1 MDNLQALI
9 DATPDGETLVLTT
22 GEYQGPV
29 TIHRCIVIEGQKCTI
44 WSKQGPVVSVTAT
57 GVSLRSLRIEVT
69 QFTDEV
75 EEIPENTA
83 IHVEK
88 GIDVVLDDV
97 IARGYVIGI
106 EGENGAWLIPP
117 SVELGGFAPRAT
129 NSFLLRLFVPVICQI
144 STDITGV
151 TISPSTLKPG
161 LNELEVTVKDVYP
174 DVLLLGRCYLRSTHV
189 KRPIGLTGRAFS
201 DKKTPPVDRRLLWE
215 PSSVPT
221 LPVPI
226 APQEVQQ
233 VVVNP
238 LQPDQIV
245 LASVD
250 TDKSLTDQNT
260 QVVEQSPPPFMPA
273 EDAATTDMP
282 GPIIGISIP
291 NDPVDI
297 CSPLMSECKS
307 SEPDDNDTISLSD
320 VISGGQ
326 AEANSKSIPVQPQT
340 TSEQP
345 QLQQP
350 EQTRPM
356 APRKPSV
363 YRPGS
368 DLSPLFTA
376 KSPGGQSVQE
386 KTASDQVTSSADLLP
401 DGQAGGSIEAQSEDQ
416 DSTSIHAKKKSAKVV
431 TVPSLFAQPCVQPVI
446 GEQVEATIENI
457 DDINADCISQARSA
471 TMPKRRSS
479 SASLPAVFGGSQAA
493 DAIDSTDPPP
503 ERISGDRHSRLSSSS
518 PSPSTSSKSV
528 AHSQL
533 FGTAFKQVIAGD
545 EESVEP
551 EPSENHKPATK
562 AVASSKPKLGD
573 AFKLPSN

>member
-9 DATPDGETLVLTT
+9 DATPDGETLVLST

-29 TIHRCIVIEGQKCTI
+29 TIHRCINIEGQKCTI
-44 WSKQGPVVSVTAT
+44 WSKQGPVVSVSAT

-69 QFTDEV
+69 QFSDEV
-75 EEIPENTA
+75 EEKPENTA
-83 IHVEK
+83 IHVKE

-129 NSFLLRLFVPVICQI
+129 NIFLLRLFVPVICQI

-215 PSSVPT
+215 PSSIPT
-221 LPVPI
+221 LPVPF
-226 APQEVQQ
+226 APQEIQQ

-238 LQPDQIV
+238 RQPDQIV

-250 TDKSLTDQNT
+250 PDKSLTDLNT
-260 QVVEQSPPPFMPA
+260 QVAEQSPPPFVPA
-273 EDAATTDMP
+273 EDATTTDMP
-282 GPIIGISIP
+282 GPTIGISIP

-297 CSPLMSECKS
+297 CSPLMSECHS
-307 SEPDDNDTISLSD
+307 SEPDDDDTISLSA

-340 TSEQP
+340 TSVQP

-376 KSPGGQSVQE
+376 KSPDGQSVQGE
-386 KTASDQVTSSADLLP
+386 TASDQVTSSADSLP
-401 DGQAGGSIEAQSEDQ
+401 GEQAGRNIEAQSEVQ
-416 DSTSIHAKKKSAKVV
+416 DSASIRANKKSTKVV
-431 TVPSLFAQPCVQPVI
+431 TVPPLFAQPCVRPVI
-446 GEQVEATIENI
+446 PEQVGTTI
-457 DDINADCISQARSA
+457 DDTDESNDDCTNQARSL
-471 TMPKRRSS
+471 TVPKRCSS
-479 SASLPAVFGGSQAA
+479 SSSLPAVFGGSQAA
-493 DAIDSTDPPP
+493 VVTDNTDIPS
-503 ERISGDRHSRLSSSS
+503 ERGSGDRHHKVS
-518 PSPSTSSKSV
+518 PSPTPSTSSKSV
-528 AHSQL
+528 ALSPV
-533 FGTAFKQVIAGD
+533 FGAAFTQVNAGD
-545 EESVEP
+545 EESAQQEP
-551 EPSENHKPATK
+551 PENHKPATK

-573 AFKLPSN
+573 AFKLSSD